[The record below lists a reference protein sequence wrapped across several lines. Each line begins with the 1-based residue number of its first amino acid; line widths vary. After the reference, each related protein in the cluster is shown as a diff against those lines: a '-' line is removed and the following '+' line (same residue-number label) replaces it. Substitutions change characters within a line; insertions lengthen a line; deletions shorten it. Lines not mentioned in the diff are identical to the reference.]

1 MKRKK
6 ILQDLCRKN
15 YNWDE
20 AVPDESVTEW
30 ENWKKELK
38 LLENMKM
45 NRSFKPEGFG
55 GIVECSLHH
64 FSDAS
69 QNGYGQ
75 ASYLRLVDEK
85 GTVHCSLVMGKSR
98 VTPTEFV
105 SIPRLE
111 LAAAALSVKISLLL
125 GKELPIHP
133 IIKEYFWTDSKVV
146 PAYLNN
152 DVKRFKVY
160 VANRV
165 QLIHDHSDQVQWNYI
180 ESKKNP
186 ADDTSCGV
194 LPSNAAKVKHWVNGS
209 KISVVK
215 KRYRGKKTVV
225 VNTVSSMKENIVT
238 GLQL

>member
-75 ASYLRLVDEK
+75 ASYL
-85 GTVHCSLVMGKSR
+85 
-98 VTPTEFV
+98 
-105 SIPRLE
+105 
-111 LAAAALSVKISLLL
+111 
-125 GKELPIHP
+125 
-133 IIKEYFWTDSKVV
+133 
-146 PAYLNN
+146 
-152 DVKRFKVY
+152 
-160 VANRV
+160 
-165 QLIHDHSDQVQWNYI
+165 
-180 ESKKNP
+180 
-186 ADDTSCGV
+186 
-194 LPSNAAKVKHWVNGS
+194 
-209 KISVVK
+209 
-215 KRYRGKKTVV
+215 
-225 VNTVSSMKENIVT
+225 
-238 GLQL
+238 

>member
-1 MKRKK
+1 M
-6 ILQDLCRKN
+6 
-15 YNWDE
+15 
-20 AVPDESVTEW
+20 
-30 ENWKKELK
+30 
-38 LLENMKM
+38 
-45 NRSFKPEGFG
+45 
-55 GIVECSLHH
+55 
-64 FSDAS
+64 
-69 QNGYGQ
+69 
-75 ASYLRLVDEK
+75 
-85 GTVHCSLVMGKSR
+85 
-98 VTPTEFV
+98 
-105 SIPRLE
+105 
-111 LAAAALSVKISLLL
+111 
-125 GKELPIHP
+125 
-133 IIKEYFWTDSKVV
+133 V

-165 QLIHDHSDQVQWNYI
+165 QLIHDHSDQMQWNYI

-225 VNTVSSMKENIVT
+225 VNTISSMKENIVT